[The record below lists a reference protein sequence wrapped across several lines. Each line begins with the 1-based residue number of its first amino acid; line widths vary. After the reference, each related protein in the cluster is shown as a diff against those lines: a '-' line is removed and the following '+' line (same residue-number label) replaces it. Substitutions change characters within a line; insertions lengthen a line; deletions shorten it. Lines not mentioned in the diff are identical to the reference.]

1 MKKRSPLFLLALS
14 AALVSCGGSGVAAP
28 TPTVTVQDHAI
39 SERLSDLDLYRLRVN
54 AENSLKSYSK
64 STLKH
69 AYYAFNELASEKE
82 EATIEVTAYSNDV
95 VVLSRQDK
103 TTTATAGI
111 SKENST
117 SATRYGFLDGG
128 KSYYL
133 EEKKDVLGVVS
144 KNLAVS
150 EEKDLSE
157 MRAKMIGNMF
167 VGMNWDEAIGYPSK
181 DGFEVVV
188 STSTRKVTEG
198 ENGKKDLIQ
207 STKSQKTLRFD
218 SSKRLIGY
226 STYSEATSNKD
237 IATGA
242 FYSSEKVIYFDSND
256 HTFSYETT
264 ASYADKANLVAQVP
278 TTLLTYSK
286 TEVLRLVKFPPK
298 DDELGSPEYLAPK
311 NVYVTQVSP
320 VSYKVS
326 AVFAM
331 PALEAEEMIGL
342 FSGSHFIN
350 LNVPVDDEDREEDFY
365 FFLGIKGLY
374 ELSLD
379 QHLVEDKASLTT
391 ASKAT
396 YSADVLR
403 ATEAIEKAPDFIV
416 SYTIGLSG
424 KQVGIG
430 GLAYEKG
437 RAEGEKEKRTR
448 P

>member
-1 MKKRSPLFLLALS
+1 MKKSTPLFLLALS
-14 AALVSCGGSGVAAP
+14 ASLLSCGGSGVAAP

-39 SERLSDLDLYRLRVN
+39 SERLSDLDLYRLRVS

-69 AYYAFNELASEKE
+69 AYYAFNELSSEKE

-95 VVLSRQDK
+95 VILSRQDK
-103 TTTATAGI
+103 TTTSTALI
-111 SKENST
+111 SKEDST

-207 STKSQKTLRFD
+207 GTKTQKTLRFD

-226 STYSEATSNKD
+226 SAYSEATSNKD

-242 FYSSEKVIYFDSND
+242 FYNSEKVIYFDSND
-256 HTFSYETT
+256 HTFSYETA

-286 TEVLRLVKFPPK
+286 DEVLGLVKFPPK
-298 DDELGSPEYLAPK
+298 DDELGSPEYLSPK
-311 NVYVTQVSP
+311 TVYVTQVSS

-350 LNVPVDDEDREEDFY
+350 LSVPVDDEDREEDFY

-374 ELSLD
+374 ELNLD
-379 QHLVEDKASLTT
+379 EHLVEDKTSFTT
-391 ASKAT
+391 AAQVT
-396 YSADVLR
+396 YSAEVLR

-416 SYTIGLSG
+416 SYTVGLSG

-430 GLAYEKG
+430 GLTYEKG
-437 RAEGEKEKRTR
+437 RA
-448 P
+448 

>member
-1 MKKRSPLFLLALS
+1 
-14 AALVSCGGSGVAAP
+14 VAAP

-54 AENSLKSYSK
+54 AENSIKSYSK

-69 AYYAFNELASEKE
+69 AYYAFNELTSEKE

-95 VVLSRQDK
+95 VILSRQEK

-111 SKENST
+111 SKEDST

-207 STKSQKTLRFD
+207 GTKTQKTLRFD

-226 STYSEATSNKD
+226 SAYSEATSNKD

-286 TEVLRLVKFPPK
+286 DEVLGLVKFPPK
-298 DDELGSPEYLAPK
+298 DDELASPEYLSPK

-326 AVFAM
+326 AVFTM

-350 LNVPVDDEDREEDFY
+350 LSVPVDDEDREEDFY

-374 ELSLD
+374 ELGLD
-379 QHLVEDKASLTT
+379 EHLVEDKTSFTT
-391 ASKAT
+391 ATQVT

-430 GLAYEKG
+430 GLTYEKG
-437 RAEGEKEKRTR
+437 RA
-448 P
+448 

>member
-1 MKKRSPLFLLALS
+1 MFPLQDFSTSNCIA
-14 AALVSCGGSGVAAP
+14 SG
-28 TPTVTVQDHAI
+28 
-39 SERLSDLDLYRLRVN
+39 
-54 AENSLKSYSK
+54 ENSL
-64 STLKH
+64 
-69 AYYAFNELASEKE
+69 
-82 EATIEVTAYSNDV
+82 
-95 VVLSRQDK
+95 R
-103 TTTATAGI
+103 GM
-111 SKENST
+111 
-117 SATRYGFLDGG
+117 
-128 KSYYL
+128 
-133 EEKKDVLGVVS
+133 
-144 KNLAVS
+144 AVS

-207 STKSQKTLRFD
+207 GTKTQKTLRFD

-226 STYSEATSNKD
+226 SAYSEATSNKD

-256 HTFSYETT
+256 LTFSYETT
-264 ASYADKANLVAQVP
+264 ASYADKASLVAQVP

-286 TEVLRLVKFPPK
+286 DEVLGLVKFPPK
-298 DDELGSPEYLAPK
+298 DDELASPEYLSPK

-350 LNVPVDDEDREEDFY
+350 LSVPVDDEDREEDFY

-374 ELSLD
+374 ELNLD
-379 QHLVEDKASLTT
+379 EHLVEDKTSFTT
-391 ASKAT
+391 AAQVT

-430 GLAYEKG
+430 GLTYEKG
-437 RAEGEKEKRTR
+437 RA
-448 P
+448 

>member
-1 MKKRSPLFLLALS
+1 M
-14 AALVSCGGSGVAAP
+14 
-28 TPTVTVQDHAI
+28 QDHAI
-39 SERLSDLDLYRLRVN
+39 SERLSDLDLYRLRVS

-69 AYYAFNELASEKE
+69 AYYAFNELSSEKE

-95 VVLSRQDK
+95 VILSRQDK
-103 TTTATAGI
+103 TTTATAGM
-111 SKENST
+111 SKEDST

-157 MRAKMIGNMF
+157 MRAKMVGNMF

-207 STKSQKTLRFD
+207 GTKTQKTLRFD

-226 STYSEATSNKD
+226 SAYSEATSNKD

-256 HTFSYETT
+256 HTFSYETA

-286 TEVLRLVKFPPK
+286 NEVLGLVKFPPK
-298 DDELGSPEYLAPK
+298 DDELGSPEYLSPK

-350 LNVPVDDEDREEDFY
+350 LNIPVDDEDREEDFY

-374 ELSLD
+374 ELNLD
-379 QHLVEDKASLTT
+379 EHLVEDKTSFTT
-391 ASKAT
+391 AAQVT
-396 YSADVLR
+396 YSAEVLR

-430 GLAYEKG
+430 GLTYEKG
-437 RAEGEKEKRTR
+437 RA
-448 P
+448 